1 MRTVRSSKYPP
12 HVGLQ
17 TRPAYTDACLMVK
30 DNSRIK
36 LHIYR
41 DGGGDVGE
49 GFALPF
55 GEAFFL
61 GICRNLLN
69 FMLLS

>member
-1 MRTVRSSKYPP
+1 
-12 HVGLQ
+12 
-17 TRPAYTDACLMVK
+17 MVK
-30 DNSRIK
+30 ENSRIK

-41 DGGGDVGE
+41 DGEGDVGE